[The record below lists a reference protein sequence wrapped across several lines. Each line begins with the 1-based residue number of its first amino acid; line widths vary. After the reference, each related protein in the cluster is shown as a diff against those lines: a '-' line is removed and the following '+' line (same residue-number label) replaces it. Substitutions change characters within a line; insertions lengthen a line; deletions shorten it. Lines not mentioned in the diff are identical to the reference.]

1 MRPDSWFKNPTDG
14 GVTRCV
20 FKDNKILSP
29 WSQFFWSMWRIKNAE
44 VEHGLQ
50 IKYEKYRIL
59 WLKIITLLV
68 LRCFLQAFWINL
80 TASICQEKSIIYILI
95 SNYILMI
102 IVNPFPWQGYGVES
116 KQIMPFRKN
125 LILLDQTTIEI
136 AEKVLKIMK
145 LAVKPYT
152 DYLPR
157 NDQPWRRATSLHRT
171 PSHEPPLSY
180 NSHPLTM
187 TQQLKRLP
195 TATRLL
201 LRQGPI

>member
-1 MRPDSWFKNPTDG
+1 
-14 GVTRCV
+14 
-20 FKDNKILSP
+20 
-29 WSQFFWSMWRIKNAE
+29 
-44 VEHGLQ
+44 
-50 IKYEKYRIL
+50 
-59 WLKIITLLV
+59 
-68 LRCFLQAFWINL
+68 
-80 TASICQEKSIIYILI
+80 
-95 SNYILMI
+95 
-102 IVNPFPWQGYGVES
+102 
-116 KQIMPFRKN
+116 MPFRKN
-125 LILLDQTTIEI
+125 LILLDQTTIKI

-152 DYLPR
+152 GYLPR

-201 LRQGPI
+201 FRQGPI